1 MRTRRESG
9 MTLVELLIVLVIIG
23 ILATVAIPRFN
34 DMINKG
40 KVSAA
45 EQELKHATNG
55 LWYYKTENDSLSF
68 PATTMITTYESLMD
82 VCRPYVGTLPSAE
95 NARFSFVSY
104 ASTDSAFTLI
114 VRARDQDRTEMTA
127 TNRGITY

>member
-1 MRTRRESG
+1 
-9 MTLVELLIVLVIIG
+9 MTLIELLIVLVIIG
-23 ILATVAIPRFN
+23 ILASVAIPRFN

-55 LWYYKTENDSLSF
+55 LWFYKTENDSLSF
-68 PATTMITTYESLMD
+68 PHSSMITSYDMLQAI
-82 VCRPYVGTLPSAE
+82 CRPYIGSLPTAD

-104 ASTDSAFTLI
+104 ASTDTAFTLV
-114 VRARDQDRTEMTA
+114 VRARDQNRTEITA